1 MTHHSDVP
9 PADAP
14 PAGAPRADALPEIV
28 TQEEATALVARGA
41 VRVLDVRNPDEWS
54 GLGTIPGATLLPVDL
69 VAAAAATLPHDGPPI
84 LVCCEHG
91 VRSAMAARLLAA
103 AGVPRVLDLQ
113 GGMSQWTGPREHGA
127 RPPDAAIGPSSWLL
141 ANVDLLRDAPTAPP
155 RILDLACGSGRHAL
169 LLASAGF
176 SVRAIDRDPV
186 RIAALADL
194 AGRLG
199 MPIETE
205 TRDLETDGVD
215 LGEAWYD
222 VILVMRYL
230 HRPLFPALRR
240 ALKPGGVLIYE
251 TFTEA
256 QAGRGHPTNP
266 LFLLKPGELDS
277 LVAPLA
283 IVRRR
288 EGEFDGAMVAGVAAR
303 REA

>member
-1 MTHHSDVP
+1 MTYRP
-9 PADAP
+9 DAMH
-14 PAGAPRADALPEIV
+14 ETV
-28 TQEEATALVARGA
+28 TQEDARALVAKGP

-103 AGVPRVLDLQ
+103 AGVPRVLDMQ
-113 GGMSQWTGPREHGA
+113 GGMSQWTGPREFGS
-127 RPPDAAIGPSSWLL
+127 RPPDAVIGPSSWLL
-141 ANVDLLRDAPTAPP
+141 ANVDLLRAAASAPP
-155 RILDLACGSGRHAL
+155 RVLDLACGGGRHSL

-176 SVRAIDRDPV
+176 AVRAIDRDPV
-186 RIAALADL
+186 KIATLADR

-199 MPIETE
+199 LPIETE

-215 LGEAWYD
+215 LGEGWYD
-222 VILVMRYL
+222 VILVVHYL

-256 QAGRGHPTNP
+256 QAARGRPTNP
-266 LFLLKPGELDS
+266 LFLLKPGELNG

>member
-1 MTHHSDVP
+1 MTHRP
-9 PADAP
+9 DA
-14 PAGAPRADALPEIV
+14 AHETV
-28 TQEEATALVARGA
+28 TQEDAKALVARGP

-54 GLGTIPGATLLPVDL
+54 ALGTIPGAVLLPVDL

-113 GGMSQWTGPREHGA
+113 GGMSQWTGQREFGP
-127 RPPDAAIGPSSWLL
+127 RPPDATIGPSSWLL
-141 ANVDLLRDAPTAPP
+141 ANVDLLRDAPSAPP
-155 RILDLACGSGRHAL
+155 RVLDLACGSGRHSL

-176 SVRAIDRDPV
+176 AVRAVDRDPA
-186 RIAALADL
+186 RIAALADR
-194 AGRLG
+194 AARLDL
-199 MPIETE
+199 PIETE
-205 TRDLETDGVD
+205 TRDLEVAGVD
-215 LGEAWYD
+215 LGEGWYD
-222 VILVMRYL
+222 VILVVHYL

-256 QAGRGHPTNP
+256 QAARGRPTNP
-266 LFLLKPGELDS
+266 LFLLKPGELNG

>member
-1 MTHHSDVP
+1 MTRHPDLTHQT
-9 PADAP
+9 
-14 PAGAPRADALPEIV
+14 I
-28 TQEEATALVARGA
+28 TQEEAGALVAKSA

-54 GLGTIPGATLLPVDL
+54 GLGTIPGAVLLPVDL
-69 VAAAAATLPHDGPPI
+69 VAAAAATLPQDGPPI

-113 GGMSQWTGPREHGA
+113 GGMSQWNGPREYGA
-127 RPPDAAIGPSSWLL
+127 RPPDAAIGPASWLL
-141 ANVDLLRDAPTAPP
+141 ANVDLLRAAPSAPP
-155 RILDLACGSGRHAL
+155 RVLDLACGSGRHAL

-176 SVRAIDRDPV
+176 AVHAVDRDPA
-186 RIAALADL
+186 RIAALADR

-199 MPIETE
+199 LPIETE
-205 TRDLETDGVD
+205 TRDLEAAGTD
-215 LGEAWYD
+215 LGDAWYD
-222 VILVMRYL
+222 VILVVHYL

-240 ALKPGGVLIYE
+240 ALKRGGVLIYE
-251 TFTEA
+251 TYTEA
-256 QAGRGHPTNP
+256 QAARGRATNP
-266 LFLLKPGELDS
+266 LFLLKPGELDG

-303 REA
+303 RGA

>member
-1 MTHHSDVP
+1 MNPEAAH
-9 PADAP
+9 
-14 PAGAPRADALPEIV
+14 EIV
-28 TQEEATALVARGA
+28 TQEDARALVAAGT

-69 VAAAAATLPHDGPPI
+69 AAAAAATLPHDGPPI

-91 VRSAMAARLLAA
+91 VRSAMAARMLAA

-113 GGMSQWTGPREHGA
+113 GGMSQWTGPREFGP
-127 RPPDAAIGPSSWLL
+127 RPPDAAVGPSSWLL
-141 ANVDLLRDAPTAPP
+141 ANVDLLRAAPSAPP
-155 RILDLACGSGRHAL
+155 RVLDLACGSGRHSL
-169 LLASAGF
+169 VLASAGF
-176 SVRAIDRDPV
+176 EVRAVDRDPV
-186 RIAALADL
+186 RIAALADR
-194 AGRLG
+194 ARRLG
-199 MPIETE
+199 LPVQTE
-205 TRDLETDGVD
+205 TRDIEIDSLD
-215 LGEAWYD
+215 LGEGWYD
-222 VILVMRYL
+222 VVLVVHYL

-256 QAGRGHPTNP
+256 QAARGRPTNP
-266 LFLLKPGELDS
+266 LFLLKPGELNG

-283 IVRRR
+283 IVRQR